1 MNESDLSP
9 HNDNEAGV
17 TLRDLTAVAFRH
29 RRLISITFLGILSGA
44 ILIAVLQPNRYEAAL
59 KILVKKDRVDNVVTP
74 DAVQA
79 QPLSG
84 LVTEEEL
91 NSEVV
96 LLKSA
101 DLLEEI
107 VVACNLQ
114 HRSKHTG
121 LGVLATIL
129 PIKLA
134 EENRR
139 HAAVTTRNGLPE
151 TDMSFWARPV
161 LRDTGIHIQA
171 DKTPVAAMGPVD
183 TASLHQQS
191 SPETAMPGLAVS
203 FASGRLFATAARHTT

>member
-59 KILVKKDRVDNVVTP
+59 KILVKKDRVDTVVTP
-74 DAVQA
+74 DANQA
-79 QPLSG
+79 APLSG

-101 DLLEEI
+101 DLLEQI

-121 LGVLATIL
+121 LGLLATIL
-129 PIKLA
+129 PISLG
-134 EENRR
+134 EENRG
-139 HAAVTTRNGLPE
+139 HPAVTARNGLPG
-151 TDMSFWARPV
+151 TDMSFFTRPL

-171 DKTPVAAMGPVD
+171 DKTPVAAMAPVN
-183 TASLHQQS
+183 TASLQQM
-191 SPETAMPGLAVS
+191 PPQTATPAGTSAKWDITPS
-203 FASGRLFATAARHTT
+203 AREQQREE